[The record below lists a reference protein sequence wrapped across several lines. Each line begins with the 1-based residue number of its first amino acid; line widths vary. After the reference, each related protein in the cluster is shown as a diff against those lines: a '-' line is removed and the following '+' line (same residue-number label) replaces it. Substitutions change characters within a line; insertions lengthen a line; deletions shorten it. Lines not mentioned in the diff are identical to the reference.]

1 MSSVSYEHPAS
12 EMMDEVNE
20 ADDVQVIS
28 NKDPDYIAF
37 GFDKEESDSEVA
49 GADKNIEENMVESP

>member
-1 MSSVSYEHPAS
+1 MFLVSHEHAAS

-28 NKDPDYIAF
+28 NKEQDYITF

-49 GADKNIEENMVESP
+49 GADKNLEENMVESP